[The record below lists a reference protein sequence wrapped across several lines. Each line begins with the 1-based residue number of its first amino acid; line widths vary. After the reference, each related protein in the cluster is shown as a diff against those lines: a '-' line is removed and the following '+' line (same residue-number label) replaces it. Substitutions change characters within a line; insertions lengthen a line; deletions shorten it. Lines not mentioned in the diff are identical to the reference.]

1 MGWRWTNWIV
11 IIVSGVAFISILLIP
26 ETYAPAILR
35 ARAAK
40 RRKETDDERYWSR
53 YDDKQAFLPLLKVNL
68 SRPFI
73 MTFTEPILI
82 FWDLYIA
89 LVYGILYLCFV
100 AYPII
105 FNELRGWSPGIGGLA
120 SSE

>member
-1 MGWRWTNWIV
+1 MGWRWTDWIV
-11 IIVSGVAFISILLIP
+11 VIVSGIAFMATLLIP

-35 ARAAK
+35 TRAAK
-40 RRKETDDERYWSR
+40 RRKKTDDKRYWSR
-53 YDDKQAFLPLLKVNL
+53 YDEKAAFVPLLKINL

-82 FWDLYIA
+82 FWDLYVA

-100 AYPII
+100 AYPIV
-105 FNELRGWSPGIGGLA
+105 FNESRG
-120 SSE
+120 